1 MSTLKT
7 TTYSNLATLA
17 STANTGDTY
26 YETNNNRIVTW
37 NGTNW
42 TYYDNDG
49 SLAPYSN
56 TYSLQFDGTNEYLNL
71 GQPTELD
78 FNGDMTISMW
88 IKYTNISS
96 SYINLLSAVRVHP
109 DYAYHLFL
117 RNETGGSKNISFSS
131 NGVQSN
137 SSGAPIS
144 HNTWH
149 HLAVTV
155 QSGVTNGTKVYVD
168 NSVVATFTQT
178 IAAVT
183 NDIYIAR
190 SGRDTNGMFEGL
202 IDEVALFNSALSST
216 DVAALRDTG
225 GANPVPADISSLNPA
240 GWWRMGDGLASWDGT
255 NWTIPD
261 QTTNG
266 NDATS
271 VNMEEADRVSGSGNI
286 PG

>member
-1 MSTLKT
+1 MSTILT
-7 TTYSNLATLA
+7 TTYSNLATLE

-26 YETNNNRIVTW
+26 YETDNKRIVTW

-42 TYYDNDG
+42 TYYDSDG
-49 SLAPYSN
+49 SAELYAN

-78 FNGDMTISMW
+78 FNGDMTISVW

-96 SYINLLSAVRVHP
+96 TWLELLSAHIAHP
-109 DYAYHLFL
+109 NYAYHLYL
-117 RNETGGSKNISFSS
+117 QSQTGGAKSVTFA
-131 NGVQSN
+131 SN
-137 SSGAPIS
+137 SAFYTTPAAVIT
-144 HNTWH
+144 HDTWH
-149 HLAVTV
+149 HLAVTIE
-155 QSGVTNGTKVYVD
+155 SGVNNGAKMYVD
-168 NSVVATFTQT
+168 GSLVHTFTAT
-178 IAAVT
+178 IPSISQ
-183 NDIYIAR
+183 DIYVGR
-190 SGRDTNGMFEGL
+190 TGRNTSGMWEGL
-202 IDEVALFNSALSST
+202 IDEVALFNYALSST
-216 DVAALRDTG
+216 NVAALLDTS
-225 GANPVPADISSLNPA
+225 GANPIPADISSLNPT

-271 VNMEEADRVSGSGNI
+271 VNMEEADRVSGSGNV

>member
-1 MSTLKT
+1 MSTLRT
-7 TTYSNLATLA
+7 STYSNLATLA
-17 STANTGDTY
+17 PTANTGDTY
-26 YETNNNRIVTW
+26 YETDNNRIVTW
-37 NGTNW
+37 NGSNW

-49 SLAPYSN
+49 SVAPYSN
-56 TYSLQFDGTNEYLNL
+56 TYSLQFDGSDEYLNL

-137 SSGAPIS
+137 SSGTPIS

-155 QSGVTNGTKVYVD
+155 QSGVTSGTKVYVD

-190 SGRDTNGMFEGL
+190 TGRNTTGMWEGL

-225 GANPVPADISSLNPA
+225 GTNPVPADISSLNPA
-240 GWWRMGDGLASWDGT
+240 GWWRMGDGAASWDGT

-271 VNMEEADRVSGSGNI
+271 VNMEQADRVSGSGNI